1 VATLGR
7 MPTRWLLAAA
17 CVTGI
22 VIIVAGI
29 IWILRF

>member
-1 VATLGR
+1 MATLER

-17 CVTGI
+17 CVTG
-22 VIIVAGI
+22 VLIIVAGI